1 MFVTVFITSVK
12 KNIIIPEEWVFDVNQ
27 ELLKNKG
34 VNSSRDVL
42 IYWSKSAIGIDG
54 IPDAMHVPNFLATK
68 SVVFPPTTEE
78 ACYLARVTHYF
89 GE

>member
-1 MFVTVFITSVK
+1 MFVKAFIPSVK
-12 KNIIIPEEWVFDVNQ
+12 MNIVIPEEWVFDVNQ
-27 ELLKNKG
+27 QLLKNNG
-34 VNSSRDVL
+34 VNSNRDVL

-54 IPDAMHVPNFLATK
+54 IPDAMHVPNFSATK

-78 ACYLARVTHYF
+78 ACYLARTTHYF